1 MAESGNIDF
10 CETTLDAAHTIRTEG
25 GEISMT
31 GGIAG
36 SMNGGR
42 ISACTFTGTGVLE
55 AAFNTLPEGYYVYA
69 QAGGIVGSTA
79 EASIESCT
87 ADFGGSLLIPKG
99 GEATCNAGIVCG
111 NSGSSITDCTAKF
124 TGDASIESNGAI
136 SFGGAVGSLSG
147 VGECAVSLVST
158 EMGGTVKIA
167 QGDEYSDVHVGGVF
181 GSASNATASACDAL
195 LSGDIEISSNVA
207 DGTTNVNV
215 GGVCGKSGMLTAGC
229 HAEWT
234 ESAHVKIASDRSNF
248 GGVTGLTQAESNYA
262 FLVGCYALCNGRV
275 EIEPKNGTDYT
286 ANAGGIAGTFSG
298 YSMIYPVVMEIPA
311 YMDGCYALG
320 RNRLFALRRHGPRRG
335 RCIGGRSA
343 QRRVLGVDARRR
355 FGDAARQQGFRKSRS
370 ERFRSGN
377 RRDERRDRRFDDG
390 PTRAGR
396 LHVRY
401 VSGTSRPD
409 RRPLSGSIPDL
420 HL

>member
-1 MAESGNIDF
+1 
-10 CETTLDAAHTIRTEG
+10 
-25 GEISMT
+25 MT

-55 AAFNTLPEGYYVYA
+55 AAFNTVPEGYYVYA

-87 ADFGGSLLIPKG
+87 ADFGGSLLVPKG

-124 TGDASIESNGAI
+124 TGDASIESNGTI

-311 YMDGCYALG
+311 YMDGCYALVETD
-320 RNRLFALRRHGPRRG
+320 F
-335 RCIGGRSA
+335 S
-343 QRRVLGVDARRR
+343 
-355 FGDAARQQGFRKSRS
+355 
-370 ERFRSGN
+370 
-377 RRDERRDRRFDDG
+377 
-390 PTRAGR
+390 
-396 LHVRY
+396 
-401 VSGTSRPD
+401 
-409 RRPLSGSIPDL
+409 LSGGTARGVAGASEAALLNGVFWGSTQDGVSETLPDSKAFASL
-420 HL
+420 DQSGFEAAIAEMNDAIAASMMAQLVQVGYTYDTSLGHPVLTGAR

>member
-1 MAESGNIDF
+1 
-10 CETTLDAAHTIRTEG
+10 
-25 GEISMT
+25 MT

-55 AAFNTLPEGYYVYA
+55 AAFNTVPEGYYVYA

-87 ADFGGSLLIPKG
+87 ADFGGSLLVPKG

-311 YMDGCYALG
+311 YMDGCYALVETDFS
-320 RNRLFALRRHGPRRG
+320 LS
-335 RCIGGRSA
+335 GGT
-343 QRRVLGVDARRR
+343 
-355 FGDAARQQGFRKSRS
+355 AAAW
-370 ERFRSGN
+370 
-377 RRDERRDRRFDDG
+377 
-390 PTRAGR
+390 PA
-396 LHVRY
+396 H
-401 VSGTSRPD
+401 
-409 RRPLSGSIPDL
+409 RRPLCSTACSGGRRKTASRRRCPTARLSQVSIRAVSKRQSPR
-420 HL
+420 